1 MIKLKSILKESYAW
15 QRKAGEPLP
24 TMKSVQEKHQRNL
37 KEQEEAGE
45 FGDGDFST
53 KVPYRAIW
61 NELNSA
67 VPGGKNQKVNYAG
80 SGGQD
85 VESMQTKWTGPNAE
99 WIAELDPYQDKKYA
113 ALTVSIK
120 QNNPEAQATF
130 DHMMQRFMQNGKPAD
145 PELGYIAYKWIIS
158 PMTMD
163 GSNASVEGAI
173 RILKYVQS
181 AVKPMQENYQRNLK
195 EQDLGNELDV
205 VAGNPGK
212 EVPVK
217 GDALQIYDVNGNL
230 MPKQY
235 VPAGL
240 EKRVQTTPDMKL
252 HTKYYFATRPGRVD
266 GTSLAVYDR
275 VTGELR
281 DNDTKE
287 LLVTLQKDMP
297 AREIYLW
304 LRRNYLGKR
313 NVKFEAYDAKGVE
326 EAKDK
331 KDKKSKDK
339 KPKRWQDDDGDGN
352 WYEKEDV
359 SEGAMCE
366 ACGSQDCEC
375 GSDTTDESVL
385 NMRESFWG
393 RVKGNLHGHEYILRE
408 AFRK

>member
-15 QRKAGEPLP
+15 ERKAGEPLP

-37 KEQEEAGE
+37 KEQEATGE

-99 WIAELDPYQDKKYA
+99 WYAQLDPYQGKKYA
-113 ALTVSIK
+113 VLTVGIK
-120 QNNPEAQATF
+120 QTNPAAQATF
-130 DHMMQRFMQNGKPAD
+130 DHMMQRFMQNGEVAD
-145 PELGYIAYKWIIS
+145 PEMGYIAYRWVIS

-173 RILKYVQS
+173 RILQYVQS
-181 AVKPMQENYQRNLK
+181 TVKP
-195 EQDLGNELDV
+195 G
-205 VAGNPGK
+205 G
-212 EVPVK
+212 VK
-217 GDALQIYDVNGNL
+217 
-230 MPKQY
+230 
-235 VPAGL
+235 
-240 EKRVQTTPDMKL
+240 
-252 HTKYYFATRPGRVD
+252 
-266 GTSLAVYDR
+266 
-275 VTGELR
+275 
-281 DNDTKE
+281 
-287 LLVTLQKDMP
+287 
-297 AREIYLW
+297 
-304 LRRNYLGKR
+304 
-313 NVKFEAYDAKGVE
+313 EAYDAKGVE

-339 KPKRWQDDDGDGN
+339 KSKRWQDDDGDGN

-366 ACGSQDCEC
+366 SCNCQPCEC